1 MRVVFMG
8 SPEFAV
14 LPLEYLVLNGYRIPA
29 VYAQPDRPA
38 GRGRALSPS
47 PVKRAAE
54 RLNLLVVQPDSLQ
67 KMEVVSG
74 LASLRPDIIVV
85 AAFGQILPRSVLDIP
100 HWGCINLHPSLL
112 PGFRGASPVAS
123 AILAGAEFTGVS
135 IMLMDE
141 GVDTGPI
148 LARAQIPISGR
159 DTTGSLTAKL
169 SRISAQL
176 LLSVLPSWVKGTL
189 SPQPQDAVGAS
200 YCRPISKND
209 GEIDWRLSAVDIW
222 RRVRAFHPWPG
233 CYTRWRG
240 RRMRIIE
247 AAPVYDVSDVAAGL
261 VVALPSAGEAGG
273 EPAFGVGT
281 GDAVLGVLRVQMEGR
296 RAISAAEFL
305 KGQRELVGARL
316 PLN

>member
-1 MRVVFMG
+1 MG
-8 SPEFAV
+8 SSEFAV
-14 LPLEYLVLNGYRIPA
+14 LPLEYLLLNGYRIPA
-29 VYAQPDRPA
+29 VYTQPDRPA
-38 GRGRALSPS
+38 GRGRGLSPS
-47 PVKRAAE
+47 LVKRAAE

-100 HWGCINLHPSLL
+100 HYGCINLHPSLL
-112 PGFRGASPVAS
+112 PRFRGASPVAS
-123 AILAGAEFTGVS
+123 AVLAGEEFTGVS

-176 LLSVLPSWVKGTL
+176 LLSVLPSWIKGVL
-189 SPQPQDAVGAS
+189 SPQSQDEARAS
-200 YCRPISKND
+200 YCHPISKND

-222 RRVRAFHPWPG
+222 RRMRAFHPWPG

-247 AAPVYDVSDVAAGL
+247 AVPVYDVSDVAAGR
-261 VVALPSAGEAGG
+261 VVALPSAGEVVG

-281 GDAVLGVLRVQMEGR
+281 RDTVLGVLRVQMEGR
-296 RAISAAEFL
+296 RVMSAAEFL
-305 KGQRELVGARL
+305 KGQRELVGAQL
-316 PLN
+316 PLS